1 MKLSFDD
8 KESFMEAVGSLRFN
22 NPPSDPSPNTT
33 HPSQQ
38 VPVGTQEESEDIGI
52 NNRNSSNDPNTTL
65 QRTGRIS
72 EEVLLVART

>member
-8 KESFMEAVGSLRFN
+8 KESFIEAAGSLRFN

-33 HPSQQ
+33 HQQ
-38 VPVGTQEESEDIGI
+38 VGTQEKSKDIGI
-52 NNRNSSNDPNTTL
+52 NSNPSNDPNTL

-72 EEVLLVART
+72 EEVM

>member
-1 MKLSFDD
+1 MNLSFND

-33 HPSQQ
+33 HQQ
-38 VPVGTQEESEDIGI
+38 VPVVTQAESEDIGI
-52 NNRNSSNDPNTTL
+52 NNRNPGPSNDPNTTP